1 MEKPLIAP
9 SLLSADFSCLGDG
22 LRKIHDAGGD
32 WVHLDIMDGSFVP
45 NITFGPKMVED
56 LRRLSELPFDAHL
69 MIVNPEKYVGHF
81 ARAGADYI
89 TFHLEASI
97 HAHRLIE
104 EIHALGKKAGISIV
118 PSTPVQLLEGVL
130 PFLDLI
136 LIMGVNPGFGG
147 QSFIETSLGK
157 ITYLKERKAVNGF
170 KYLIS
175 IDGGVNRTT
184 AQSIRAAGAEII
196 ISGSAFFSAQDP
208 KEEVRFLREG
218 G

>member
-1 MEKPLIAP
+1 MNMPLIAP
-9 SLLSADFSCLGDG
+9 SLLSADFSCLGEG
-22 LRKIHDAGGD
+22 LRRIHDAEGD
-32 WVHLDIMDGSFVP
+32 WVHLDIMDGNFVP

-56 LRRLSELPFDAHL
+56 LRKLSKLPFDVHL
-69 MIVNPEKYVGHF
+69 MIVNPEKYVEHF

-89 TFHLEASI
+89 TFHLEASV

-157 ITYLKERKAVNGF
+157 LSYLKAQKVEKDFR
-170 KYLIS
+170 YLIS

-184 AQSIRAAGAEII
+184 VRRIRDAGAEII
-196 ISGSAFFSAQDP
+196 ISGSAFFSAQNP
-208 KEEVRFLREG
+208 KEEVHFLREG
-218 G
+218 K